1 MFISRITLKASKKKC
16 CVEQRMLEEHKNIIN
31 CSGNF
36 NTAFLEF
43 DKIRKQK
50 LIKDRMQ
57 LNNTA

>member
-1 MFISRITLKASKKKC
+1 
-16 CVEQRMLEEHKNIIN
+16 MLEHKNIIN